1 MQMSSN
7 VLCELELSFTCMTL
21 GFNAVKEFGT
31 KQLFFHCLVVG
42 LLGSKKWSLNCWF

>member
-31 KQLFFHCLVVG
+31 KQLFFS
-42 LLGSKKWSLNCWF
+42 LLGSWLVG